1 MSNSQGSF
9 DPIGI
14 VVDWLDACKERRLS
28 TLVDL
33 YDDGAT
39 VGCCDGGTFRGRSE
53 LERYWRPKLA
63 HAATGPLRSMRCFR
77 TQTACLSI
85 IEVTME
91 ARYVCISASPT
102 MEKSD
107 TPPAHRLGRQHSQ
120 AKAGFPTATMSCG
133 STRAHTH

>member
-28 TLVDL
+28 ALVDL

-53 LERYWRPKLA
+53 VERYWRPKLA
-63 HAATGPLRSMRCFR
+63 HAATGAFEVDALFPDTDGVSLDYRSYDGSPVRMHFR
-77 TQTACLSI
+77 FTDDGKIRHTACAPI
-85 IEVTME
+85 
-91 ARYVCISASPT
+91 R
-102 MEKSD
+102 
-107 TPPAHRLGRQHSQ
+107 
-120 AKAGFPTATMSCG
+120 KAA
-133 STRAHTH
+133 